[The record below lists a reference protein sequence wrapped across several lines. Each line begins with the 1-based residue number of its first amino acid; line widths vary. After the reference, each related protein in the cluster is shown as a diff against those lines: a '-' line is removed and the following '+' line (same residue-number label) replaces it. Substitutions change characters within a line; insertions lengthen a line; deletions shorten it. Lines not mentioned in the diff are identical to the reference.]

1 MGQRPQDT
9 EEPTSVDCPPGKV
22 LDSEQGQP
30 GRAMELQWC
39 TLGDGL
45 PSLWHSGNATA
56 HLSRG
61 TVGDGLPS
69 LWHLGNATAHL
80 SRGTVGADICPA
92 DSCLALVSVLFAL
105 CPFWIGGLYFAVYL
119 GYAKLSFWPYRGSQA
134 RACLE
139 SQETLY

>member
-9 EEPTSVDCPPGKV
+9 EDPASVDCPPGKV

-45 PSLWHSGNATA
+45 PSLWH
-56 HLSRG
+56 
-61 TVGDGLPS
+61 P
-69 LWHLGNATAHL
+69 GNATAHL

-92 DSCLALVSVLFAL
+92 DSCLALVSVLSAL
-105 CPFWIGGLYFAVYL
+105 CPFWIGGLYSAVYL
-119 GYAKLSFWPYRGSQA
+119 GYAKLSFWPYRDSQA

-139 SQETLY
+139 SQEALY